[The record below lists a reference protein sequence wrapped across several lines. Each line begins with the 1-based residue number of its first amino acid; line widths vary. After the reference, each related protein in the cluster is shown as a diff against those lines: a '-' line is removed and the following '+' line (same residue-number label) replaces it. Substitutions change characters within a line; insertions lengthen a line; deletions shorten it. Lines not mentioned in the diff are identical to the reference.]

1 MGERSPAAVYASVL
15 MTFSSTSAFS
25 AAASFR
31 LLQSASSSFASASQ
45 CGAGSRPC
53 SSYI

>member
-1 MGERSPAAVYASVL
+1 MYASVL
-15 MTFSSTSAFS
+15 MTFSSISAFS

-31 LLQSASSSFASASQ
+31 LLHSASSVSASASQ

-53 SSYI
+53 SSCKQVIQVGK